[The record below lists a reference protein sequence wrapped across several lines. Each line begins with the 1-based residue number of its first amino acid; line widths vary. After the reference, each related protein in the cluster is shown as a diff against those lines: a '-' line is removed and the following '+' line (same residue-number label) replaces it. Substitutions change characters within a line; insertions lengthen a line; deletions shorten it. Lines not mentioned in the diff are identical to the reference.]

1 MGYHMAEDELN
12 AYIDS
17 HFTPSERRRG
27 ALLRVMRIAAC
38 LAMTIGL
45 MVAGLV
51 TVIMLLAMM

>member
-17 HFTPSERRRG
+17 HFTPAERRRG
-27 ALLRVMRIAAC
+27 AALRVMRVAAC
-38 LAMTIGL
+38 LVMTIGL